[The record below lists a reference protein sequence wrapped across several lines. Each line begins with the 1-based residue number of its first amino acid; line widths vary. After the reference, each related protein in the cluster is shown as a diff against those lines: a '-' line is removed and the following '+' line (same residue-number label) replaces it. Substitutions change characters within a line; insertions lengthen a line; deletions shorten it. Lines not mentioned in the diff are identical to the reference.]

1 MAVRRGWLGL
11 MKPSIQ
17 DYGDILKALQA
28 IDAFIDNLREQV
40 LNVRRG
46 PLTSIPSLVEGQKL
60 SKAFDTLKAE
70 IRRAKDSAQHWQS
83 CYEGTA
89 LGNCRADGEKMLDLY
104 RKDFEEATG
113 GSKPQRGGRG
123 LARGAPLTEFFDDL
137 LKLLYADVKRIQE
150 YYNLE
155 TLIRKQR
162 EDAGET
168 LEPFEHL
175 DVREP
180 VFKEFAFGRMKV
192 VILDPKT
199 NGNRIREYVKRVDAA
214 HQLIERRGFKAVWY
228 GVMFLVSGD
237 YKELSKSEQEAYA
250 KAGYK
255 DLQAVAGLFHS
266 GRDVIELTSPADSS
280 LVHTICHEMGHRYWF
295 KVLSQENR
303 ARFTEFLEQGVLPV
317 SSYGRNNEIEAFAEV
332 FAWYCVGK
340 DLSRDQLESFK
351 AVLASS
357 GPMSPHRDPIAD
369 RLVER
374 FRESGVVVPLKT
386 SGPTI
391 AISGRKYA
399 LSDYWSVM
407 EGLEESS
414 SGARL
419 ILPEGPTNKFR
430 YLWAFDTEKRVLA
443 MWRVSDGDEKA
454 FGRENQHSRDLVIL
468 EKKRQLN
475 RVTTDEFRAI
485 ERFMRGRQ
493 DDALAAM
500 KKYLEENADEWDRE
514 SRRLVEEFFS
524 KNIEPKIL
532 AKFREIDQG
541 VVPFGFKPNESH
553 RPPLEA
559 AKMHVAMAIFGKE
572 FTLKDVEN
580 FIKIKGIDPE
590 NPPGDIQALDWARHD
605 VMDAFYEAY
614 FPHVASE

>member
-1 MAVRRGWLGL
+1 
-11 MKPSIQ
+11 
-17 DYGDILKALQA
+17 
-28 IDAFIDNLREQV
+28 
-40 LNVRRG
+40 
-46 PLTSIPSLVEGQKL
+46 
-60 SKAFDTLKAE
+60 
-70 IRRAKDSAQHWQS
+70 
-83 CYEGTA
+83 
-89 LGNCRADGEKMLDLY
+89 
-104 RKDFEEATG
+104 
-113 GSKPQRGGRG
+113 
-123 LARGAPLTEFFDDL
+123 
-137 LKLLYADVKRIQE
+137 
-150 YYNLE
+150 
-155 TLIRKQR
+155 
-162 EDAGET
+162 
-168 LEPFEHL
+168 
-175 DVREP
+175 
-180 VFKEFAFGRMKV
+180 
-192 VILDPKT
+192 
-199 NGNRIREYVKRVDAA
+199 
-214 HQLIERRGFKAVWY
+214 
-228 GVMFLVSGD
+228 
-237 YKELSKSEQEAYA
+237 
-250 KAGYK
+250 
-255 DLQAVAGLFHS
+255 
-266 GRDVIELTSPADSS
+266 
-280 LVHTICHEMGHRYWF
+280 
-295 KVLSQENR
+295 
-303 ARFTEFLEQGVLPV
+303 
-317 SSYGRNNEIEAFAEV
+317 
-332 FAWYCVGK
+332 
-340 DLSRDQLESFK
+340 
-351 AVLASS
+351 
-357 GPMSPHRDPIAD
+357 MSPHRDPIAD